1 MDLDLNQKLWKF
13 GITIVEI
20 TLLQKER
27 IFAIHSNFEANTI
40 NNSYDDYNQ
49 VYDPENGRSKDDVNI
64 RVMKN
69 ADNKRLYN
77 INMAG
82 EPMLEKPV
90 KEEEL
95 HKHLENIDDLINK
108 ALIKY
113 YNRYQ
118 LKWLM
123 DHNYS
128 LRDLIDSMH
137 PTNDIEEAYENI
149 YRDGINGEIFL
160 IYDEWCEQIAG
171 INKYPIN
178 TENLIR
184 ERNNDN
190 DNYYTSIS

>member
-1 MDLDLNQKLWKF
+1 MELDLSQKLWKF

-27 IFAIHSNFEANTI
+27 VFAIHSNFDANTI
-40 NNSYDDYNQ
+40 DNNYNDYHQ
-49 VYDPENGRSKDDVNI
+49 VYDHENGYSKEEVNI
-64 RVMKN
+64 RVIEN
-69 ADNKRLYN
+69 VDNERLYN
-77 INMAG
+77 INMAE

-90 KEEEL
+90 KEKEL
-95 HKHLENIDDLINK
+95 HKYLENIDDLINK

-128 LRDLIDSMH
+128 LSDLIDSMH
-137 PTNDIEEAYENI
+137 PTNDIEEAYENM
-149 YRDGINGEIFL
+149 YNDGINGEIFL
-160 IYDEWCEQIAG
+160 IYDEWCEQIVG
-171 INKYPIN
+171 INECVIN
-178 TENLIR
+178 TKNLIR
-184 ERNNDN
+184 ERNNNN